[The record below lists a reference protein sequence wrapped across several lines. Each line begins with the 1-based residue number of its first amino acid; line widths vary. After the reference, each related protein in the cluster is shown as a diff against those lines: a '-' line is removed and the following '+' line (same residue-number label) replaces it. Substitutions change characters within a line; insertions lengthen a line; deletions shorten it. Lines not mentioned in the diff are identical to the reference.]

1 MVLRD
6 RVIDA
11 LRQTQGNVA
20 AALLI
25 LDGEV
30 SERYVFQI
38 KRDLGKDFF
47 LVPLT
52 EQDGTLLPPNQ
63 IPLSQSDAIKAL
75 MPSNIPAMVE
85 LRDAALNQLTKR
97 VRDDLDAE
105 GLPLSVDELTK
116 ILTVVLRYETRLNE
130 ILQPVVGIYNQTNI
144 QQNNYGD
151 LDKKLADIPLDDLKD
166 QLGIPRTIDV
176 TNFRRKEND

>member
-20 AALLI
+20 AAMVI
-25 LDGEV
+25 LDGEA

-38 KRDLGKDFF
+38 KRELGKDFF

-63 IPLSQSDAIKAL
+63 MPLSQSNAIKAL

-85 LRDAALNQLTKR
+85 LRDAALSQLTKR
-97 VRDDLDAE
+97 VQDDLDAE

-116 ILTVVLRYETRLNE
+116 ILTVVLRYETRINE
-130 ILQPVVGIYNQTNI
+130 ILQPVAGIYNQTNI
-144 QQNNYGD
+144 QQNNFGG
-151 LDKKLADIPLDDLKD
+151 LDKKLEGIPLDDLKD
-166 QLGIPRTIDV
+166 QLGIPKTIDV
-176 TNFRRKEND
+176 SNFRRKDND